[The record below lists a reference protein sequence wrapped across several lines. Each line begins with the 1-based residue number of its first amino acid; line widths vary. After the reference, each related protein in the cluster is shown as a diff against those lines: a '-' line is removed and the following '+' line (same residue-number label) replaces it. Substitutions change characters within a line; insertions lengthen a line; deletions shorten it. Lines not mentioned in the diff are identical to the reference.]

1 MSPLLLGDIRGSSS
15 PAVAPGVLLSCISL
29 LSRCN
34 QSGKNPPV
42 SGKGDT
48 NLHPPAPSPCNLSAM
63 GDIGFP
69 YKPDFLSKQLRAFQ
83 GEKYSKSRRTCRGC
97 RHSRTW
103 CHPPGGFF
111 WRPGRSGLA
120 EEADVG
126 CCWGAASSAQGAA
139 RAPWAGGART
149 EVSRC
154 PQLQIACA
162 VGRILGSAS
171 PGARGRLLRAFDT
184 ALGLECSGSAQPRRA
199 T

>member
-1 MSPLLLGDIRGSSS
+1 MKSTAKAGERAGAADTAERGVTHLG
-15 PAVAPGVLLSCISL
+15 
-29 LSRCN
+29 
-34 QSGKNPPV
+34 
-42 SGKGDT
+42 
-48 NLHPPAPSPCNLSAM
+48 
-63 GDIGFP
+63 F
-69 YKPDFLSKQLRAFQ
+69 
-83 GEKYSKSRRTCRGC
+83 
-97 RHSRTW
+97 
-103 CHPPGGFF
+103 FF

-154 PQLQIACA
+154 PQLQIARA

-199 T
+199 P